1 MKRFRRWIKWVGVG
15 LIAAAIYQE
24 LHGPPEERTWH
35 GRIAGFV
42 PYDFRLP
49 TLERLREAY
58 WKPDEPRIFT
68 DRVLG
73 VGWAINFYSLWQ
85 GLSALIAK
93 GRAASRGGFSH
104 ESYGSKG
111 GPTD

>member
-1 MKRFRRWIKWVGVG
+1 MRKFRRWAKWIGMG

-24 LHGPPEERTWH
+24 LQKPPEERTWH

-42 PYDFRLP
+42 PYDFRWP

-58 WKPDEPRIFT
+58 WNPDEPRIFT

-73 VGWAINFYSLWQ
+73 VGWAINFYSLLR
-85 GLSALIAK
+85 GLNALVTK
-93 GRAASRGGFSH
+93 GRAASGG
-104 ESYGSKG
+104 GS
-111 GPTD
+111 

>member
-1 MKRFRRWIKWVGVG
+1 MGRFRRWAKWIGMG

-24 LHGPPEERTWH
+24 LQKPPEERTWH

-42 PYDFRLP
+42 PYDFRWP

-58 WKPDEPRIFT
+58 WNPDEPRIFT

-73 VGWAINFYSLWQ
+73 VGWAINFYSLLR
-85 GLSALIAK
+85 GLNALVTK
-93 GRAASRGGFSH
+93 GRAASGG
-104 ESYGSKG
+104 GS
-111 GPTD
+111 

>member
-1 MKRFRRWIKWVGVG
+1 MGKFRRWAKWIGMG

-24 LHGPPEERTWH
+24 LQKPPEERTWH

-42 PYDFRLP
+42 PYDFRWP

-58 WKPDEPRIFT
+58 WNPDEPRIFT

-73 VGWAINFYSLWQ
+73 VGWAINFYSLLR
-85 GLSALIAK
+85 GLNALVTK
-93 GRAASRGGFSH
+93 GRAASGG
-104 ESYGSKG
+104 GS
-111 GPTD
+111 

>member
-1 MKRFRRWIKWVGVG
+1 MRRFRRWAKWIGMG

-24 LHGPPEERTWH
+24 LQKPPEERTWH

-42 PYDFRLP
+42 PYDFRWP

-58 WKPDEPRIFT
+58 WNPDEPRIFT

-73 VGWAINFYSLWQ
+73 VGWAINFYSLLR
-85 GLSALIAK
+85 GLNALVTK
-93 GRAASRGGFSH
+93 GRAASGG
-104 ESYGSKG
+104 GS
-111 GPTD
+111 